1 METKENEGAAVNTA
15 PIKWAQRSDCLFL
28 TVDLHGISDDS
39 VTFTET
45 TMQFSGMSEEKY
57 FEAHV
62 EFYKPIVANR
72 CQWKNH
78 PLGVEIYVKKKDA
91 EFWPHLLKD
100 KSLEKL
106 NTVTTDWNHYVDSE
120 EEDEKETGFDWAK
133 MI

>member
-1 METKENEGAAVNTA
+1 
-15 PIKWAQRSDCLFL
+15 
-28 TVDLHGISDDS
+28 
-39 VTFTET
+39 
-45 TMQFSGMSEEKY
+45 MSEEKY